1 MNNLQRRSIQVKSGI
16 RSLAVYIGGYHRY
29 IGRRKVEGRGERKF
43 RADFANQVEHGSS
56 TLLTS
61 DLPRGPQKWAFD
73 DLHLIAIHGQRTRA
87 ACVPSRYE
95 FIVYTEPASGSYTQ
109 TNCTGGKLQ
118 RLYAGNGS
126 CGAACAPC
134 TTSPGSVMHAYISP
148 LSICRPVK
156 SRKSPRIKR
165 EIFFSWEKKQFGSD

>member
-1 MNNLQRRSIQVKSGI
+1 MLQTWEIIPFGCPPMNNSQKRRSILVKWKIESP
-16 RSLAVYIGGYHRY
+16 AVYIGWYHRY
-29 IGRRKVEGRGERKF
+29 IGRRKVEGRGIENFGRIS
-43 RADFANQVEHGSS
+43 RTRSS
-56 TLLTS
+56 TDRRRCFTG

-134 TTSPGSVMHAYISP
+134 TTSPGARVHFT
-148 LSICRPVK
+148 R
-156 SRKSPRIKR
+156 
-165 EIFFSWEKKQFGSD
+165 